1 MAGTFCFHKVTNLF
15 SGISI
20 LISKK
25 LILISKKKK
34 SFKEYSFGLQI
45 TNTGLA
51 RKLLQFL
58 SLKKKKDTFFHF
70 HQELY

>member
-20 LISKK
+20 LV
-25 LILISKKKK
+25 SKKKK
-34 SFKEYSFGLQI
+34 KNRFKEYSFGLQI

-51 RKLLQFL
+51 RKVLQFL

>member
-15 SGISI
+15 SGIS
-20 LISKK
+20 
-25 LILISKKKK
+25 ILISKKKK